1 MRRGRIHV
9 ITVVLAAAAMLIGPG
24 IARADSYNLM
34 GFEGVPT
41 LGSSGF
47 TRGTPPPVG
56 DYVTTHC
63 RYIDVI
69 NTTVGHYYLRYF
81 LDLPDGATI
90 TGVSLR
96 IADYNPTGV
105 MWVYLRSRPWN
116 SRNVGTTLDLTL
128 TDNTSNQD
136 KLIDMGAVDVTVN
149 NATTEYWIDVSPQN
163 SALPGQLCVYG
174 IHVTYN

>member
-1 MRRGRIHV
+1 MRRVV
-9 ITVVLAAAAMLIGPG
+9 ICSMTVGLVIGAMLIGPG
-24 IARADSYNLM
+24 TARADSYNLM

-41 LGSSGF
+41 LGSGGF
-47 TRGTPPPVG
+47 TLGTPPPVG
-56 DYVTTHC
+56 DYATTLC
-63 RYIDVI
+63 RYLDVV

-105 MWVYLRSRPWN
+105 AWAYLRSRLWN
-116 SRNVGTTLDLTL
+116 SRDIGDTEDFTL
-128 TDNTSNQD
+128 TDNSSSGD
-136 KLIDMGAVDVTVN
+136 KTINMGAVNLTVN
-149 NATTEYWIDVSPQN
+149 NATTEYWIDISPEN
-163 SALPGQLCVYG
+163 SSNPGQLCVYS